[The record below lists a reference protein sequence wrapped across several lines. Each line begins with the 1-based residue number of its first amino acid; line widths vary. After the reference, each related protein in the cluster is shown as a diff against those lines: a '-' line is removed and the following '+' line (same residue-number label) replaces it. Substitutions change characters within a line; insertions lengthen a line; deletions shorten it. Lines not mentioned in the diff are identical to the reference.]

1 MACQLHRQ
9 VPESQRWQLPLT
21 TILLISPDQHSF
33 TPTETKR
40 RQTEMSVFFLGTDK
54 NASVFSQQSAASS
67 SISLFA
73 RRSCNKYAV
82 ISLVAGGKGVNS

>member
-1 MACQLHRQ
+1 
-9 VPESQRWQLPLT
+9 
-21 TILLISPDQHSF
+21 
-33 TPTETKR
+33 
-40 RQTEMSVFFLGTDK
+40 MSVFFLGTDK

-82 ISLVAGGKGVNS
+82 ISLVAEGKGINS